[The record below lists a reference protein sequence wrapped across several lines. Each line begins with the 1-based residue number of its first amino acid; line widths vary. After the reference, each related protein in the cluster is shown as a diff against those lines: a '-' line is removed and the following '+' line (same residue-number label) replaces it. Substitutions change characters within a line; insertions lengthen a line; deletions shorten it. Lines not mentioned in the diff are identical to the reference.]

1 MQKAKGKQ
9 NAVAAAVFAG
19 ALSSASLTAEAATC
33 ESLTSLTNPTTTVTM
48 AQTVARGAFT
58 QPARLS
64 TAAQGA
70 PGGGGQAG
78 AANAPAT
85 PPPNP
90 FAALPAFCRVAVTLK
105 PTPQSNIKA
114 EVWLPASGWNGKLQV
129 VGNGAFAGSISY
141 AAMATALAAGYAA
154 ASTDTGHT
162 GGAANT
168 VVNKEVLTD
177 FAHRA
182 VHETTVAA
190 KKVVDGFYGAPPKLS
205 YFNGCS
211 TGGRQAL
218 TEAQKYP
225 DDFDG
230 IIAGDAA
237 AHGLNLAFG
246 QLWFYQAMSKN
257 PASVIPREK
266 FAVMHNAVL
275 QACDASD
282 GARDGVLENP
292 LACRFDPQVL
302 ACKDGVDG
310 ASCLTPPQVEAAQKI
325 YGGAKNTRTGAQMFP
340 GLEVGSEANW
350 SPTPVGYAVDLFKY
364 VVFRNPNWDPNT
376 LNFDGHYGLTGESE
390 WKLLDADNPDLAPFF
405 KSGGKLL
412 MYHGWSDPGIPARSS
427 VSYYESARAATGR
440 AADESLR
447 LFMVPGMGHCRG
459 GQGVNT
465 FDFVAA
471 LDQWV
476 TNGKAPATIPA
487 SRVQNGKVDRTR
499 PLCAY
504 PQVAI
509 YKGSGN
515 MAEAASFECR
525 AANR

>member
-1 MQKAKGKQ
+1 MQNSKCKR
-9 NAVAAAVFAG
+9 NVVAAAVFTG
-19 ALSSASLTAEAATC
+19 ALLCRSLPADAATC

-58 QPARLS
+58 QPGRGGRLT

-70 PGGGGQAG
+70 AQAG
-78 AANAPAT
+78 AANAPTT

-105 PTPQSNIKA
+105 PTPQSDIKA

-141 AAMATALAAGYAA
+141 PAMGTAMRAGYAA

-182 VHETTVAA
+182 IHETTAAA
-190 KKVVDGFYGAPPKLS
+190 KRVVDGFYGAAPKLS

-237 AHGLNLAFG
+237 AHGLDLAFG

-266 FAVMHNAVL
+266 FAVMHTAVL
-275 QACDASD
+275 QACDAND

-310 ASCLTPPQVEAAQKI
+310 PACLTAPQVEAAKKI
-325 YGGAKNTRTGAQMFP
+325 YGGARNTRTAAQVFP
-340 GLEVGSEANW
+340 GLEVGSEALW
-350 SPTPVGYAVDLFKY
+350 SPTPV
-364 VVFRNPNWDPNT
+364 R
-376 LNFDGHYGLTGESE
+376 SE
-390 WKLLDADNPDLAPFF
+390 EHT
-405 KSGGKLL
+405 S
-412 MYHGWSDPGIPARSS
+412 
-427 VSYYESARAATGR
+427 
-440 AADESLR
+440 
-447 LFMVPGMGHCRG
+447 
-459 GQGVNT
+459 
-465 FDFVAA
+465 
-471 LDQWV
+471 
-476 TNGKAPATIPA
+476 
-487 SRVQNGKVDRTR
+487 
-499 PLCAY
+499 
-504 PQVAI
+504 
-509 YKGSGN
+509 
-515 MAEAASFECR
+515 
-525 AANR
+525 

>member
-1 MQKAKGKQ
+1 MT
-9 NAVAAAVFAG
+9 AAVVFASFG
-19 ALSSASLTAEAATC
+19 AWTRADAATC
-33 ESLTSLTNPTTTVTM
+33 ESLTSLAVPNTTVTL
-48 AQTVARGAFT
+48 AQIVAPGTFT
-58 QPARLS
+58 QPGR
-64 TAAQGA
+64 
-70 PGGGGQAG
+70 GGRAG
-78 AANAPAT
+78 AAN
-85 PPPNP
+85 P
-90 FAALPAFCRVAVTLK
+90 FAKLPSFCRVAVTLK
-105 PTPQSNIKA
+105 PSAQSDIKA

-129 VGNGAFAGSISY
+129 VGNGAFAGSVSY
-141 AAMATALAAGYAA
+141 PAMATALAAGYAA

-182 VHETTVAA
+182 IHETTVAA
-190 KKVVDGFYGAPPKLS
+190 KKVVDAFYGGAPKLS

-218 TEAQKYP
+218 TEAQRYP

-257 PASVIPREK
+257 PASLIPREK
-266 FAVMHNAVL
+266 SALMHSAVL
-275 QACDASD
+275 AACDAGD
-282 GARDGVLENP
+282 GAKDGVLENP
-292 LACRFDPQVL
+292 MACRFDPKVL
-302 ACKDGVDG
+302 ACKDPSTALGTSDT
-310 ASCLTPPQVEAAQKI
+310 STCLTPEQVEAAQKI
-325 YGGAKNTRTGAQMFP
+325 YGGAKNTRTGTQVFP

-350 SPTPVGYAVDLFKY
+350 SPVPVGYAVDLFKY
-364 VVFRNPNWDPNT
+364 VVFKNPNWDPNT
-376 LNFDGHYGLTGESE
+376 LNFNGHYALTAENE
-390 WKLLDADNPDLAPFF
+390 FKILDADNPDLTPFF
-405 KSGGKLL
+405 RSGGKLL

-427 VSYYESARAATGR
+427 VSYYESARAKTGR

-447 LFMVPGMGHCRG
+447 LFMVPGMGHCGG

-465 FDFVAA
+465 FDFVAP

-476 TNGKAPATIPA
+476 SSGKPPATIPA
-487 SRVQNGKVDRTR
+487 SRVTNGKVERTR

-504 PQVAI
+504 PQFAV
-509 YKGSGN
+509 YTGSGSLDD
-515 MAEAASFECR
+515 AANFACR
-525 AANR
+525 AAP

>member
-182 VHETTVAA
+182 IHETTAAA
-190 KKVVDGFYGAPPKLS
+190 KRVVDGFYGAAPKLS

-218 TEAQKYP
+218 TAAQKYP

-230 IIAGDAA
+230 IIAGASA
-237 AHGLNLAFG
+237 AHGLDLAFG
-246 QLWFYQAMSKN
+246 QIWFQQALTRT
-257 PASVIPREK
+257 PAS
-266 FAVMHNAVL
+266 A
-275 QACDASD
+275 
-282 GARDGVLENP
+282 
-292 LACRFDPQVL
+292 
-302 ACKDGVDG
+302 
-310 ASCLTPPQVEAAQKI
+310 
-325 YGGAKNTRTGAQMFP
+325 
-340 GLEVGSEANW
+340 
-350 SPTPVGYAVDLFKY
+350 
-364 VVFRNPNWDPNT
+364 
-376 LNFDGHYGLTGESE
+376 
-390 WKLLDADNPDLAPFF
+390 
-405 KSGGKLL
+405 
-412 MYHGWSDPGIPARSS
+412 IPA
-427 VSYYESARAATGR
+427 EKAA
-440 AADESLR
+440 
-447 LFMVPGMGHCRG
+447 MMH
-459 GQGVNT
+459 
-465 FDFVAA
+465 
-471 LDQWV
+471 
-476 TNGKAPATIPA
+476 
-487 SRVQNGKVDRTR
+487 
-499 PLCAY
+499 
-504 PQVAI
+504 
-509 YKGSGN
+509 
-515 MAEAASFECR
+515 
-525 AANR
+525 

>member
-1 MQKAKGKQ
+1 MSKCKRKVV
-9 NAVAAAVFAG
+9 VAAFSAG
-19 ALSSASLTAEAATC
+19 ALLSASLAAEAATC
-33 ESLTSLTNPTTTVTM
+33 ESLTSLSNATTTVTL
-48 AQTVARGAFT
+48 AQTVAAGAF
-58 QPARLS
+58 PAPSPR
-64 TAAQGA
+64 
-70 PGGGGQAG
+70 PGR
-78 AANAPAT
+78 APAT
-85 PPPNP
+85 EL
-90 FAALPAFCRVAVTLK
+90 FARLPSFCRVAATLK
-105 PTPQSNIKA
+105 PTPQSNIKI
-114 EVWLPASGWNGKLQV
+114 EVWLPVSGWNGKLQV
-129 VGNGAFAGSISY
+129 VGNGAFAGSLAIEDVG
-141 AAMATALAAGYAA
+141 TAVAAGYAA

-182 VHETTVAA
+182 VHETAVAA

-266 FAVMHNAVL
+266 LTVMHNAVL
-275 QACDASD
+275 QACDGTD

-302 ACKDGVDG
+302 ACKDGVDS
-310 ASCLTPPQVEAAQKI
+310 ASCLTPPQIEAAQKI
-325 YGGAKNTRTGAQMFP
+325 YGGARNTRTGAQMFP

-350 SPTPVGYAVDLFKY
+350 SPTPPSYAVDLFRY
-364 VVFRNPNWDPNT
+364 VVFRNPSWDPNT
-376 LNFDGHYGLTGESE
+376 ANFDGLYALTGESE
-390 WKLLDADNPDLAPFF
+390 FKLLDADNPDLTPFF
-405 KSGGKLL
+405 KSGGRLL
-412 MYHGWSDPGIPARSS
+412 MYHGWSDPGIPARAS
-427 VSYYESARAATGR
+427 VSYYESVRAATGA
-440 AADESLR
+440 AADQSLR
-447 LFMVPGMGHCRG
+447 LFMVPGMGHCGG

-471 LDQWV
+471 LDRWV
-476 TNGKAPATIPA
+476 TSGRAPATIPA
-487 SRVQNGKVDRTR
+487 SRVRDGKVERTR

-504 PQVAI
+504 PQVAV
-509 YKGSGN
+509 YKGSGSVE
-515 MAEAASFECR
+515 EAASFECR
-525 AANR
+525 AAPR